1 MPQSRPLVECVPN
14 FSEARR
20 PEVVEAIVAAM
31 ETAGGDGLRI
41 LNVSSDQDHNRT
53 VVTMAGQPAAA
64 EAAAFAGIQKAAAL
78 IDLHQHRGEHPR
90 MGATDVVPFVP
101 IRDISLEECVAM
113 ARRLGDRVGREL
125 GLPVYLYEAAASRPE
140 RQNLENVRR
149 GEYEKLKEE
158 IATVPAR
165 EPDFGPRQVGP
176 AGAVIIGA
184 RAFLIAY
191 NVYLNTADVS
201 VAKKVAKAARH
212 SSGGL
217 RYVKALGLLVDGQAQ
232 VSMNLTDYTQ
242 TPVARVMEFVRREAA
257 RYGATP
263 TRSELVGMIPQ
274 AALIDA
280 AQWYLQLD
288 NLEAEQVLENRLAE
302 GAEEPSSGVA
312 QAAEEAAPAFL
323 ERLSAGTATPGGGAA
338 AAYAGAMG
346 AALVG
351 MVARLTLGKKKY
363 AEVEARM
370 QSVVDS
376 ADNLRAS
383 LTAAV
388 QADSEAFEAVMEA
401 FKLPKQTPEQQAA
414 RAEAVEQAYI
424 HAAEV
429 PLRVARDAVATLGL
443 AAVVAE
449 RGNVN
454 AFSDAGS
461 AAYLAK
467 AGLAGAALNVRAN
480 AAAVQDRPTA
490 ANWLKELSGLEARA
504 NDALA
509 VVDRVVRD
517 HK

>member
-31 ETAGGDGLRI
+31 ENAGGGGLRI

-53 VVTMAGQPAAA
+53 VVTMAGQPAAT
-64 EAAAFAGIQKAAAL
+64 EAAAFAGIQAAAAL
-78 IDLHQHRGEHPR
+78 IDLEQHRGQHPR

-101 IRDISLEECVAM
+101 IRGISLDECVAM
-113 ARRLGDRVGREL
+113 ARRLGERVGREL
-125 GLPVYLYEAAASRPE
+125 GLPVYLYEAAATRPE

-158 IATVPAR
+158 IATSPAR
-165 EPDFGPRQVGP
+165 EPDFGPRQMGP
-176 AGAVIIGA
+176 AGAVVIGA

-191 NVYLNTADVS
+191 NVYLNTAEVS
-201 VAKKVAKAARH
+201 VAKKVAKAVRH

-257 RYGATP
+257 RYGATA
-263 TRSELVGMIPQ
+263 TRSELVGLIPQ
-274 AALIDA
+274 AALVDA

-288 NLEAEQVLENRLAE
+288 NLEAEQVLENRLGEAGDE
-302 GAEEPSSGVA
+302 QPAGADQP
-312 QAAEEAAPAFL
+312 APAFL
-323 ERLSAGTATPGGGAA
+323 EQLAAGTATPGGGAA
-338 AAYAGAMG
+338 AAYAGAMS

-363 AEVEARM
+363 ADVEAQM
-370 QSVVDS
+370 QSVVES
-376 ADNLRAS
+376 ADKLRVS
-383 LTAAV
+383 LMAAV

-414 RAEAVEQAYI
+414 RAEVVDQAYI
-424 HAAEV
+424 HATEV

-449 RGNVN
+449 RGNSN

-461 AAYLAK
+461 AANLAK
-467 AGLAGAALNVRAN
+467 AALAGAALNVRAN
-480 AAAVQDRPTA
+480 ATAVQDRPTA
-490 ANWLKELSGLEARA
+490 SNWLKELSGLEARA

-509 VVDRVVRD
+509 VIDQMVRD
-517 HK
+517 RK

>member
-1 MPQSRPLVECVPN
+1 MPPSRPLVECVPN

-31 ETAGGDGLRI
+31 ETAGGAGLRI

-53 VVTMAGQPAAA
+53 VVTMAGLPAAA
-64 EAAAFAGIQKAAAL
+64 EAAAFAGIQRAAEL
-78 IDLHQHRGEHPR
+78 IDLNQHRGEHPR
-90 MGATDVVPFVP
+90 LGATDVVPFVP
-101 IRDISLEECVAM
+101 IRGLSLEECVAM
-113 ARRLGDRVGREL
+113 ARRLGERVGREL
-125 GLPVYLYEAAASRPE
+125 GLPVYLYEAAATRPE

-149 GEYEKLKEE
+149 GQYEKLKAE
-158 IATVPAR
+158 IASSPAR
-165 EPDFGPRQVGP
+165 EPDFGPRQLGP

-191 NVYLNTADVS
+191 NIYLNTADVS
-201 VAKKVAKAARH
+201 VAKQVARAVRN

-263 TRSELVGMIPQ
+263 VRSELVGLIPQ
-274 AALIDA
+274 AALVDA

-288 NLEAEQVLENRLAE
+288 DLEAEQVLENQLAE
-302 GAEEPSSGVA
+302 SAEGQAEAGEPREDEG
-312 QAAEEAAPAFL
+312 QTFL
-323 ERLSAGTATPGGGAA
+323 GRLSAGTATPGGGAA

-363 AEVEARM
+363 AEAEAQM

-376 ADNLRAS
+376 ADRLRAS
-383 LTAAV
+383 LAAAV
-388 QADSEAFEAVMEA
+388 HADSQAFEAVMAA
-401 FKLPKQTPEQQAA
+401 FKLPRQTPEQQTA
-414 RAEAVEQAYI
+414 RDEAVEQAYI

-429 PLRVARDAVATLGL
+429 PLHVARDAVATLGL

-449 RGNVN
+449 RGNTN

-467 AGLAGAALNVRAN
+467 ASLAGAALNVRAN
-480 AAAVQDRPTA
+480 AAAIRDRPTA
-490 ANWLKELSGLEARA
+490 ANWLRELSGLEARA

-509 VVDRVVRD
+509 VIDRVVRD
-517 HK
+517 RM

>member
-1 MPQSRPLVECVPN
+1 MPPSRPLVECVPN

-31 ETAGGDGLRI
+31 ETAGGAGLRI
-41 LNVSSDQDHNRT
+41 LNVSSDRDHNRT
-53 VVTMAGQPAAA
+53 VVTMAGLPAAT
-64 EAAAFAGIQKAAAL
+64 EEAAFAGIQKAAAL
-78 IDLHQHRGEHPR
+78 IDLNEHRGEHPR
-90 MGATDVVPFVP
+90 LGATDVVPFVP
-101 IRDISLEECVAM
+101 IRGLSLEECVAM
-113 ARRLGDRVGREL
+113 ARRLGERVGREL
-125 GLPVYLYEAAASRPE
+125 GLPVYLYEAAATRPE

-149 GEYEKLKEE
+149 GQYEKLKAE
-158 IATVPAR
+158 IATSPAR

-191 NVYLNTADVS
+191 NIYLNTADVS
-201 VAKKVAKAARH
+201 IAKQVARAVRN

-242 TPVARVMEFVRREAA
+242 TPVARVMEFVRREAV

-263 TRSELVGMIPQ
+263 VRSELVGLIPQ
-274 AALIDA
+274 AALVDA

-288 NLEAEQVLENRLAE
+288 ELEPEQVLEYQLAE
-302 GAEEPSSGVA
+302 NAEDQAGAGGQPREDES
-312 QAAEEAAPAFL
+312 QAFL
-323 ERLSAGTATPGGGAA
+323 GRLSSGTATPGGGSA

-363 AEVEARM
+363 AEAEAEM
-370 QSVVDS
+370 QAVVDS
-376 ADNLRAS
+376 ADKLRAS

-401 FKLPKQTPEQQAA
+401 FKLPKQTPDQQTA
-414 RAEAVEQAYI
+414 RDEAVEQAYL

-429 PLRVARDAVATLGL
+429 PLHVARDAVATLGL
-443 AAVVAE
+443 AAVVSE
-449 RGNVN
+449 RGNTN

-467 AGLAGAALNVRAN
+467 AALAGAALNVRAN
-480 AAAVQDRPTA
+480 ARAIQDRRTA
-490 ANWLKELSGLEARA
+490 ANWLRELSGLEARA

-509 VVDRVVRD
+509 VIDRVVRD
-517 HK
+517 HM

>member
-1 MPQSRPLVECVPN
+1 MPSSRPIVECVPN

-31 ETAGGDGLRI
+31 ELAGGEGLRI

-53 VVTMAGQPAAA
+53 VVTMAGQPAAT

-78 IDLHQHRGEHPR
+78 IDLNQHRGEHPR
-90 MGATDVVPFVP
+90 LGATDVVPFVP
-101 IRDISLEECVAM
+101 VRGMSLEECVTL
-113 ARRLGDRVGREL
+113 ARRLGERVGREL
-125 GLPVYLYEAAASRPE
+125 GLPVYLYEAAATRPE

-158 IATVPAR
+158 IATSPAR
-165 EPDFGPRQVGP
+165 EPDFGPRIVGP
-176 AGAVIIGA
+176 AGAVVIGA
-184 RAFLIAY
+184 RAFLVAY

-201 VAKKVAKAARH
+201 VAKKVAKAVRH

-217 RYVKALGLLVDGQAQ
+217 RYVKALGLLVEGQAQ
-232 VSMNLTDYTQ
+232 VSMNLTNFTQ
-242 TPVARVMEFVRREAA
+242 TPMAQVMEFVKREAA
-257 RYGATP
+257 RYGAIA

-274 AALIDA
+274 AALMDA

-288 NLEAEQVLENRLAE
+288 NLEADQVLENRLAE
-302 GAEEPSSGVA
+302 AADEPGGG
-312 QAAEEAAPAFL
+312 QASEDDAPAFL
-323 ERLSAGTATPGGGAA
+323 DRLAAGTAAPGGGAA

-351 MVARLTLGKKKY
+351 MVARLTAGKKKY
-363 AEVEARM
+363 ADVEAQM

-376 ADNLRAS
+376 ADKLRAS

-388 QADSEAFEAVMEA
+388 TADSEAFEAVMEA
-401 FKLPKQTPEQQAA
+401 FKLPENTAEQQTA

-449 RGNVN
+449 YGNVN
-454 AFSDAGS
+454 ALSDAGS
-461 AAYLAK
+461 AGYLAK
-467 AGLAGAALNVRAN
+467 AALTGAALNVRAN
-480 AAAVQDRPTA
+480 ATAVQDRPTA

-509 VVDRVVRD
+509 IIDRVVRD
-517 HK
+517 HQ